1 MNLATIL
8 IDTEADLGI
17 VAVTNF
23 PEQKANDAVYA
34 AGRNRSRQHSSSSQS
49 VSLDSGHF
57 AQTRV

>member
-1 MNLATIL
+1 VVL
-8 IDTEADLGI
+8 
-17 VAVTNF
+17 
-23 PEQKANDAVYA
+23 KANGKEVASGVVPVSAPLMFTANDCLDF